1 MLFDRILRRLLG
13 STAVAF
19 AASAM
24 AFAPSMASAQTYPD
38 KPINM
43 VVPYPPGGASDVLAR
58 LLADH
63 LQKTLGQPV
72 IVVNRP
78 GAGSLVGTQ
87 SVIRAPKDGYTLLF
101 TGSALTIQ
109 AAINKQ
115 FDVKLERDLAPVS
128 EVVRST
134 FLIATPASQPHKT
147 MAELVSYAKANPGKL
162 ATGTNGAGT
171 TSFMIFEYLKS
182 LAKID
187 LLHVPYKGSSEAV
200 AALLAGDVQLVADP
214 VLTLQKRVEAGTLR
228 GLAVTGQQRTA
239 LLPNVPT
246 MAESGFPGFNITA
259 WIGLLAPAGTP
270 PAVVEKLGTAT
281 AAILRNP
288 EVAQRAAALG
298 FDPIGSSP
306 AEFERALRQE
316 FATWTQL
323 ARERNLQ
330 ID

>member
-1 MLFDRILRRLLG
+1 MQIDRIRRRLLG
-13 STAVAF
+13 ATAFAIATASTAI
-19 AASAM
+19 
-24 AFAPSMASAQTYPD
+24 APSMAWAQSYPD

-43 VVPYPPGGASDVLAR
+43 VVPYPPGGSADVLAR
-58 LLADH
+58 LVADH
-63 LQKTLGQPV
+63 LQKSLGQPV
-72 IVVNRP
+72 VVVNRP

-134 FLIATPASQPHKT
+134 FLIATPAAQPHKT
-147 MAELVSYAKANPGKL
+147 MAELVSYAKAHPGKL

-200 AALLAGDVQLVADP
+200 AALLSGDVQLVADP
-214 VLTLQKRVEAGTLR
+214 VFTLQKRVEAGTLR
-228 GLAVTGQQRTA
+228 GLAVTGQQRTP

-246 MAESGFPGFNITA
+246 MAESGYPGFNITA

-270 PAVVEKLGTAT
+270 PAVVERLGSAT
-281 AAILRNP
+281 AAIMRNP

-298 FDPIGSSP
+298 FDPSGTAP

-316 FATWTQL
+316 LATWTQL